1 MPPGIHR
8 KEGIAGEVVTSR
20 DAEGRCTKSRRWGLV
35 HQKGAGGRFWMAAA
49 TRGCQRRPR
58 SAPQGGSSGSTSCP
72 SSSASVA
79 SSLIP
84 RERVNFRAKTMMDE
98 LSGSRSGV
106 GGHDHELLHRCAP
119 TISPEDSPAS
129 RVARLLTHARAWRT
143 VEAAGRRR
151 SRRQGAHRP
160 ASDASRAS
168 VRVAQLLHARYCV
181 DRTYPMELYG
191 RVCSP
196 FFQEPC
202 FRE

>member
-119 TISPEDSPAS
+119 TISPEDS
-129 RVARLLTHARAWRT
+129 RLARGPFAHARSCLAHGRGGGSAPLPPTGRAPACERRLTSECARRATSPRSILRRPHIPHGTLRAGVFSFLSGT
-143 VEAAGRRR
+143 VL
-151 SRRQGAHRP
+151 S
-160 ASDASRAS
+160 
-168 VRVAQLLHARYCV
+168 
-181 DRTYPMELYG
+181 
-191 RVCSP
+191 
-196 FFQEPC
+196 
-202 FRE
+202 